1 MKRKPGNYSDLAGKT
16 AVVTGQMHPL
26 QRTGSWADVASA
38 VAFLVSDASA
48 WVTGATLDLSGG
60 RVML

>member
-1 MKRKPGNYSDLAGKT
+1 METKPGNYS
-16 AVVTGQMHPL
+16 
-26 QRTGSWADVASA
+26 DVASA

-48 WVTGATLDLSGG
+48 WVTGATLNLSGG